1 MCIADSRIDNSKEET
16 KSFYTHVLH
25 QPTLNP
31 TSACNQ
37 IELCQTACCS
47 SLNCWTQQQRIILQ
61 CSTPAMNAVAC
72 LQGCAPLPLQLLL
85 RVIKLQQQKLS
96 SAVCGIALH
105 CIALHVE
112 QISGQELHCKRYIC
126 SALHTDVTAEK
137 RASADITGV
146 QRPIALQRYIMFEVQ
161 CGNRPAVTAAEL
173 PLQKS
178 RWCHYH
184 VPLLLPISLLSSSSS
199 TTTLA
204 CAIQIININQKQ
216 HTCHFPI
223 FIITSDHLDDYDL

>member
-1 MCIADSRIDNSKEET
+1 MLQLTEVLDTAAEHHIAVQHSCHECSGLLARMCN
-16 KSFYTHVLH
+16 
-25 QPTLNP
+25 
-31 TSACNQ
+31 
-37 IELCQTACCS
+37 
-47 SLNCWTQQQRIILQ
+47 
-61 CSTPAMNAVAC
+61 
-72 LQGCAPLPLQLLL
+72 CAPLPLQLLL

-105 CIALHVE
+105 YSALHVE
-112 QISGQELHCKRYIC
+112 QITEQELHCRRYIC

-161 CGNRPAVTAAEL
+161 CGNRPAVTAAQL

-184 VPLLLPISLLSSSSS
+184 VPLLLPIS
-199 TTTLA
+199 
-204 CAIQIININQKQ
+204 
-216 HTCHFPI
+216 
-223 FIITSDHLDDYDL
+223 